1 VLLVE
6 DNPAEVELELL
17 TWRKDGFEVSGDV
30 AQTAEEFA
38 ERILT
43 T

>member
-38 ERILT
+38 ER
-43 T
+43 